1 MLWAEKILV
10 QVARRVARAASVQ
23 RMEWRLLVRSGRVEV
38 GRRTYGVP
46 VVVTFAHDETRLIV
60 GSYVSIAGSVVF
72 LLGGNHPL
80 DRATTYPLRIQMALD
95 GAGGDGY
102 PWSKGDIRIGH
113 DVWIGHGATVLSGV
127 ELGTGCVVAA
137 GAVVTKS
144 VPPYAV
150 VGGNPA
156 RILRMRFDSAT
167 IEALLEL
174 QWWNWSE
181 ERIRQEV
188 SLLSD
193 LPAERFVANATSI

>member
-1 MLWAEKILV
+1 MLWAERILV
-10 QVARRVARAASVQ
+10 QIARRVARAGSVQ
-23 RMEWRLLVRSGRVEV
+23 RMEWRLLLRSGRVEV
-38 GRRTYGVP
+38 GRGTYGVP
-46 VVVTFAHDETRLIV
+46 LVVTFAHDETRLIV
-60 GSYVSIAGSVVF
+60 GSYVSIAGGVVF

-80 DRATTYPLRIQMALD
+80 DRATTYPLRIQMGLD
-95 GAGGDGY
+95 GAGHDGY
-102 PWSKGDIRIGH
+102 PWSKGDIQVGH

-156 RILRMRFDSAT
+156 RVLRMRFDPTT
-167 IEALLEL
+167 IEGLLES
-174 QWWNWSE
+174 QWWAWSE
-181 ERIRQEV
+181 KDIRQRV

-193 LPAERFVANATSI
+193 LTAERFVASVTTT

>member
-1 MLWAEKILV
+1 MRWAEKLLV
-10 QVARRVARAASVQ
+10 QVARRMARAVSVQ
-23 RMEWRLLVRSGRVEV
+23 RLEWSLLVRSGRVEV
-38 GRRTYGVP
+38 GRGTYGVP
-46 VVVTFAHDETRLIV
+46 LVVTFAHDKTRLIV

-80 DRATTYPLRIQMALD
+80 DRATTYPLRIQMRLD
-95 GAGGDGY
+95 GAGRDGY
-102 PWSKGDIRIGH
+102 PWSKGDIRVGH

-156 RILRMRFDSAT
+156 RVLRMRFDPST

-174 QWWNWSE
+174 QWWTWSDE
-181 ERIRQEV
+181 QIRQRV

-193 LPAERFVANATSI
+193 LSAERLVANAKSI